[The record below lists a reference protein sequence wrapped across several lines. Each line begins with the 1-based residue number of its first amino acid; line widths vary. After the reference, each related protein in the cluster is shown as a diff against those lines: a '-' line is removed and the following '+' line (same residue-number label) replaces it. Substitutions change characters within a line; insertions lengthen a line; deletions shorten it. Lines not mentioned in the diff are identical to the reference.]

1 MKLKNMYIGFV
12 IKDFLL
18 FVVLSWTSQRIFFNV
33 INDDSTADAI
43 AGVIVGIVIFCMT
56 IYYFSRFLFFVIDLC
71 EGIQQKRLRYKDTV
85 NMANFKAILLSD
97 RSEFVMKEHKND
109 KCLCGTVRLQEGRKG
124 AEKKYRIMISGA
136 ELSQYMDQT
145 NCNRLLF
152 SNALKL
158 LRKSCLI
165 KKKYA

>member
-136 ELSQYMDQT
+136 ELSQYMDKRIAT
-145 NCNRLLF
+145 VYYFKRY
-152 SNALKL
+152 K
-158 LRKSCLI
+158 I
-165 KKKYA
+165 VKKIVFD

>member
-56 IYYFSRFLFFVIDLC
+56 IYYFSHFLFFIIDLC

-97 RSEFVMKEHKND
+97 RRESVMKEHKND
-109 KCLCGTVRLQEGRKG
+109 KWLCGAVMLQKGRKG
-124 AEKKYRIMISGA
+124 AEKKLYLMK
-136 ELSQYMDQT
+136 E
-145 NCNRLLF
+145 N
-152 SNALKL
+152 
-158 LRKSCLI
+158 
-165 KKKYA
+165 KKG

>member
-136 ELSQYMDQT
+136 ELSQYMDIRIAT
-145 NCNRLLF
+145 VYYFKR
-152 SNALKL
+152 SK
-158 LRKSCLI
+158 I
-165 KKKYA
+165 VKKIVFD

>member
-1 MKLKNMYIGFV
+1 MYIGFV
-12 IKDFLL
+12 IIDFLL

-136 ELSQYMDQT
+136 ELSQYGQT

-152 SNALKL
+152 QTL
-158 LRKSCLI
+158 
-165 KKKYA
+165 

>member
-71 EGIQQKRLRYKDTV
+71 EGIQQKRLWYKDTV

-136 ELSQYMDQT
+136 ELSQYMDKRIAT
-145 NCNRLLF
+145 VYYFKR
-152 SNALKL
+152 SK
-158 LRKSCLI
+158 I
-165 KKKYA
+165 VKKIVFD

>member
-97 RSEFVMKEHKND
+97 RSEFVMKEHKHDFLFFHSQNSFFVTSLS
-109 KCLCGTVRLQEGRKG
+109 CQVTGRKKRSR
-124 AEKKYRIMISGA
+124 EKI
-136 ELSQYMDQT
+136 
-145 NCNRLLF
+145 
-152 SNALKL
+152 
-158 LRKSCLI
+158 
-165 KKKYA
+165 

>member
-43 AGVIVGIVIFCMT
+43 AGVIVGIIFCMT

-136 ELSQYMDQT
+136 ELSQYMDKRIAT
-145 NCNRLLF
+145 VYYFKR
-152 SNALKL
+152 SK
-158 LRKSCLI
+158 I
-165 KKKYA
+165 VKKIVFD

>member
-136 ELSQYMDQT
+136 ELSQYMGKRIAT
-145 NCNRLLF
+145 VYYFKR
-152 SNALKL
+152 SK
-158 LRKSCLI
+158 I
-165 KKKYA
+165 VKKIVFD

>member
-43 AGVIVGIVIFCMT
+43 VGMIVWIGIFCMT
-56 IYYFSRFLFFVIDLC
+56 IYYFSHFLFFIIDLC

-97 RSEFVMKEHKND
+97 RRESVMKEHKND
-109 KCLCGTVRLQEGRKG
+109 KWLCGAVMLQKGRKG
-124 AEKKYRIMISGA
+124 AEKKLYLMK
-136 ELSQYMDQT
+136 E
-145 NCNRLLF
+145 N
-152 SNALKL
+152 
-158 LRKSCLI
+158 
-165 KKKYA
+165 KKG

>member
-136 ELSQYMDQT
+136 ELSQYMDKRIAT
-145 NCNRLLF
+145 VYYFKR
-152 SNALKL
+152 SK
-158 LRKSCLI
+158 I
-165 KKKYA
+165 VKKIGFD

>member
-136 ELSQYMDQT
+136 ELSQYMDKRIAT
-145 NCNRLLF
+145 VYYF
-152 SNALKL
+152 
-158 LRKSCLI
+158 KSSKI
-165 KKKYA
+165 VKKIVFD

>member
-85 NMANFKAILLSD
+85 NMANFKAILWSD
-97 RSEFVMKEHKND
+97 RSEFIMKEHKND
-109 KCLCGTVRLQEGRKG
+109 KWLCGAVMLQEGRKG
-124 AEKKYRIMISGA
+124 AEKKLYLMK
-136 ELSQYMDQT
+136 E
-145 NCNRLLF
+145 N
-152 SNALKL
+152 
-158 LRKSCLI
+158 
-165 KKKYA
+165 KKG

>member
-43 AGVIVGIVIFCMT
+43 VGMIVWIGIFCMT

-109 KCLCGTVRLQEGRKG
+109 KWLCGAVMLQEGRKG
-124 AEKKYRIMISGA
+124 AEKKLYLMK
-136 ELSQYMDQT
+136 E
-145 NCNRLLF
+145 N
-152 SNALKL
+152 
-158 LRKSCLI
+158 
-165 KKKYA
+165 KKG

>member
-109 KCLCGTVRLQEGRKG
+109 KCLGGTVRLQEGRKG

-136 ELSQYMDQT
+136 ELSQYMDKRIAT
-145 NCNRLLF
+145 VYYFKR
-152 SNALKL
+152 SK
-158 LRKSCLI
+158 I
-165 KKKYA
+165 VKKIVFD

>member
-56 IYYFSRFLFFVIDLC
+56 IYYSSRFLFFVIDLC

-136 ELSQYMDQT
+136 ELSQYMDKRIAT
-145 NCNRLLF
+145 VYYFKR
-152 SNALKL
+152 SK
-158 LRKSCLI
+158 I
-165 KKKYA
+165 VKKIVFD

>member
-109 KCLCGTVRLQEGRKG
+109 KWLCGAVMLQKGRKG
-124 AEKKYRIMISGA
+124 AEKKLYLMK
-136 ELSQYMDQT
+136 E
-145 NCNRLLF
+145 N
-152 SNALKL
+152 
-158 LRKSCLI
+158 
-165 KKKYA
+165 KKG

>member
-97 RSEFVMKEHKND
+97 RRESVMKEHKND
-109 KCLCGTVRLQEGRKG
+109 KWLCGAVMLQKGRKG
-124 AEKKYRIMISGA
+124 AEKKLYLMK
-136 ELSQYMDQT
+136 E
-145 NCNRLLF
+145 N
-152 SNALKL
+152 
-158 LRKSCLI
+158 
-165 KKKYA
+165 KKG

>member
-136 ELSQYMDQT
+136 ELSQYMDKRIAT
-145 NCNRLLF
+145 VYY
-152 SNALKL
+152 LK
-158 LRKSCLI
+158 RSKI
-165 KKKYA
+165 VKKIVFD

>member
-43 AGVIVGIVIFCMT
+43 AGVIVWIVIFCMT

-136 ELSQYMDQT
+136 ELSQYMDKRIAT
-145 NCNRLLF
+145 VYYFKR
-152 SNALKL
+152 SK
-158 LRKSCLI
+158 I
-165 KKKYA
+165 VKKIVFD

>member
-43 AGVIVGIVIFCMT
+43 VGMIVWIGIFCMT
-56 IYYFSRFLFFVIDLC
+56 IYYFSHFLFFIIDLC

-97 RSEFVMKEHKND
+97 RRESVMKEHKND

-136 ELSQYMDQT
+136 ELSQYMDKRIAT
-145 NCNRLLF
+145 VYYFKR
-152 SNALKL
+152 SK
-158 LRKSCLI
+158 I
-165 KKKYA
+165 VKKIVFD